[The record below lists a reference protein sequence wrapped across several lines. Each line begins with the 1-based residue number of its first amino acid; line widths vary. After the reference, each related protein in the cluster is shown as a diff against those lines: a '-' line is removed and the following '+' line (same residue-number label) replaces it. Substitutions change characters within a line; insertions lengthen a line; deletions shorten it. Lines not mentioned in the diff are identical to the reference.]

1 MAIYSGFSHW
11 KWWFSIVM
19 LVYQRVIMINILCI
33 GIIMGISMS
42 SWTIPIAGWIISMD
56 PKSQA
61 PYLHS
66 VRPLFPIAK
75 LTRKTWLTFG
85 FMGRCI
91 DSFVTAGAH
100 LAAICVYIYIWGYI
114 YICIYIYVY
123 IYIPIYI
130 YIYMYIYGDIGIYI
144 YIYDM
149 YDKWWY
155 ALWLFDI
162 VL

>member
-1 MAIYSGFSHW
+1 
-11 KWWFSIVM
+11 
-19 LVYQRVIMINILCI
+19 MINILCI

-100 LAAICVYIYIWGYI
+100 LAAM
-114 YICIYIYVY
+114 CIY

-130 YIYMYIYGDIGIYI
+130 YVYVYIWGYREIYI
-144 YIYDM
+144 YI
-149 YDKWWY
+149 
-155 ALWLFDI
+155 
-162 VL
+162 